1 MRGAALVLA
10 LPTLLAGCHSHRGGF
25 ALPAPAKWQATL
37 SDARGELS
45 SIPPSKKALLTKYDS
60 ESKWRNPFLTVSST
74 SIQLSIYLADQNNSD
89 FDRGGMTRIRAAR
102 KQVVTVRLRDLP
114 RALTSLPDSAWPD
127 GRAVGINEALEPP
140 SQKATLDQ
148 NMQTTTQA
156 LQTMAVTVIE
166 LDH

>member
-10 LPTLLAGCHSHRGGF
+10 LPMLLAGCRSGRTGF
-25 ALPAPAKWQATL
+25 SLPSQGKWQATL
-37 SDARGELS
+37 SDARQDLG
-45 SIPPSKKALLTKYDS
+45 SIPPSKKTLLTKYDS

-89 FDRGGMTRIRAAR
+89 FDRGGMTRLRAAR

-140 SQKATLDQ
+140 SQKGVLDR
-148 NMQTTTQA
+148 NMQTTSQA